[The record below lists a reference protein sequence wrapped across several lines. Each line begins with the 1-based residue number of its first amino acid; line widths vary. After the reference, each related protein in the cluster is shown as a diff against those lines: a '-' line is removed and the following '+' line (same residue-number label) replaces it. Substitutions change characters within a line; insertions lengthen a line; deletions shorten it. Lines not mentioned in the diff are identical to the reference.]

1 MATTGD
7 ALDEIICAIG
17 DPAFPACAGRALAA
31 LAGFDLV
38 AILAHRPRRSSII
51 LFDDFDRLDCRGGV
65 KRYAR
70 STHRISPML
79 ESGAAGMRRSGVWRA
94 SDFRGA
100 LAPDRGTD
108 DVVAAPDEELGYRT
122 IGWPARHEEIG
133 LWADDGRA
141 VIEIGLYRE
150 RAAKAAS
157 PRTMQ
162 ALAALSRP
170 VTAAFRRHAALVKTA
185 RAGRTRTMPAP
196 IAARLTPREREVA
209 ELLLRGCSSDAVA
222 LRLSISRHTVKDHRK
237 QIFARLGISSL
248 AELFALAA

>member
-1 MATTGD
+1 LATTGD
-7 ALDEIICAIG
+7 ALDEIISAIG
-17 DPAFPACAGRALAA
+17 DAAFPACAGRALAA

-38 AILAHRPRRSSII
+38 AIVAHRPGRPSAI
-51 LFDDFDRLDCRGGV
+51 LFDDFDRLGCRGGV
-65 KRYAR
+65 ERYAS
-70 STHRISPML
+70 STYRISPML
-79 ESGAAGMRRSGVWRA
+79 GSGAAGMRRSGVWRA

-100 LAPDRGTD
+100 FAPDRATD
-108 DVVAAPDEELGYRT
+108 DLVTAPDEELGYRT
-122 IGWPARHEEIG
+122 IGWPVRHEEIG
-133 LWADDGRA
+133 LWADDGRT

-157 PRTMQ
+157 PRTLEM
-162 ALAALSRP
+162 LAALRRP
-170 VTAAFRRHAALVKTA
+170 VTAAFRRHAALKA
-185 RAGRTRTMPAP
+185 ALAGRTRTMPAP

-237 QIFARLGISSL
+237 HIFARLGISSL